1 MDFLSN
7 FLGSIF
13 GGGGSISGGG
23 GGGADS
29 YKGDGP
35 LGIGAF
41 LEGVAKAYRKERERT
56 GETIIR
62 LRDAD
67 KIKLDSALD
76 HALNHFVTSQFEK
89 SNAIADARAAR
100 DNAFHTYAD
109 EYLPTLY
116 GKMCHMGIYNS
127 SASQLLA
134 NDAYAR
140 TVVKASEL
148 ELTNIKDYAGIH
160 LREGDLVQ
168 SIFGRLIEAYT
179 QSNRDR
185 RFETRPDIGEFS
197 EDAAAYMV
205 FLGVMQLFSKRAYF
219 ADNSSSSNK
228 GLWDWLPE
236 IGSILYKS

>member
-23 GGGADS
+23 AAADS

-35 LGIGAF
+35 LGIGSF
-41 LEGVAKAYRKERERT
+41 LEGVARAYRKETEHT
-56 GETIIR
+56 GETVVR

-116 GKMCHMGIYNS
+116 GKMCSMGIYNS
-127 SASQLLA
+127 TASQLLA

-185 RFETRPDIGEFS
+185 RFETKPDIGQFG

-205 FLGVMQLFSKRAYF
+205 FLGVIQLFSKRAYF
-219 ADNSSSSNK
+219 ADNSPSSNE
-228 GLWDWLPE
+228 GLWDWLPS
-236 IGSILYKS
+236 IGGTI

>member
-23 GGGADS
+23 AAADS

-41 LEGVAKAYRKERERT
+41 LEGVARAYRIETERT
-56 GETIIR
+56 GETVVR

-116 GKMCHMGIYNS
+116 GKMCSMGIYNS
-127 SASQLLA
+127 TASQLLA

-185 RFETRPDIGEFS
+185 RFETKPDIGQFG

-205 FLGVMQLFSKRAYF
+205 FLGVIQLFSKRSYF
-219 ADNSSSSNK
+219 ADNSSSSNE
-228 GLWDWLPE
+228 GLWDWLPS
-236 IGSILYKS
+236 IGGTI

>member
-23 GGGADS
+23 AAADS

-35 LGIGAF
+35 LGIGSF
-41 LEGVAKAYRKERERT
+41 LEGVARAYRKETEHT
-56 GETIIR
+56 GETVVR

-116 GKMCHMGIYNS
+116 GKMCSMGIYNS
-127 SASQLLA
+127 TASQLLA

-185 RFETRPDIGEFS
+185 RFETKPDMGQFG

-205 FLGVMQLFSKRAYF
+205 FLGVIQLFSKRAYF
-219 ADNSSSSNK
+219 ADNSPSSNE
-228 GLWDWLPE
+228 GLWDWLPS
-236 IGSILYKS
+236 IGGTI

>member
-1 MDFLSN
+1 MDILSN

-23 GGGADS
+23 AAADS

-35 LGIGAF
+35 LGIGSF
-41 LEGVAKAYRKERERT
+41 LEGVARAYRIETERT
-56 GETIIR
+56 GETVVR

-116 GKMCHMGIYNS
+116 GKMCSMGIYNS
-127 SASQLLA
+127 TASQLLA

-185 RFETRPDIGEFS
+185 RFETKPDIGQFG

-205 FLGVMQLFSKRAYF
+205 FLGVIQLFSKRAYF
-219 ADNSSSSNK
+219 ADNSPSSNE
-228 GLWDWLPE
+228 GLWGWLPS
-236 IGSILYKS
+236 IGVTI

>member
-23 GGGADS
+23 AAADS

-35 LGIGAF
+35 LGIGSF
-41 LEGVAKAYRKERERT
+41 LEGVARAYRIETERT
-56 GETIIR
+56 GETVVR

-116 GKMCHMGIYNS
+116 GKMCSMGIYNS
-127 SASQLLA
+127 TASQLLA

-185 RFETRPDIGEFS
+185 RFETKPDIGQFG

-205 FLGVMQLFSKRAYF
+205 FLGVIQLFSKRSYF
-219 ADNSSSSNK
+219 ADNSSSSNE
-228 GLWDWLPE
+228 GLWDWLPS
-236 IGSILYKS
+236 IGGTI

>member
-23 GGGADS
+23 AAADS

-41 LEGVAKAYRKERERT
+41 LEGVARAYRIETEHT
-56 GETIIR
+56 GETVVR

-116 GKMCHMGIYNS
+116 GKMCSMGIYNS
-127 SASQLLA
+127 TASQLLA

-185 RFETRPDIGEFS
+185 RFETKPDIGQFG

-205 FLGVMQLFSKRAYF
+205 FLGVIQLFSKRSYF
-219 ADNSSSSNK
+219 ADNSSSSNE
-228 GLWDWLPE
+228 GLWDWLPS
-236 IGSILYKS
+236 IGGTI

>member
-13 GGGGSISGGG
+13 GGGGSISGS
-23 GGGADS
+23 GGAADA

-35 LGIGAF
+35 LGVGAF
-41 LEGVAKAYRKERERT
+41 LEGVARAYRKETERT
-56 GETIIR
+56 GETVIR

-89 SNAIADARAAR
+89 SIAIADARAAR

-185 RFETRPDIGEFS
+185 RFETRPDIGQFG

-205 FLGVMQLFSKRAYF
+205 FLGVIQLFSKRKYL
-219 ADNSSSSNK
+219 ADSEGSSSSNK
-228 GLWDWLPE
+228 GLWEWLPA
-236 IGSILYKS
+236 IGSIL

>member
-23 GGGADS
+23 AAADS

-35 LGIGAF
+35 LGIGEF
-41 LEGVAKAYRKERERT
+41 LEGVAKAYRTETEHT
-56 GETIIR
+56 GETVVR

-116 GKMCHMGIYNS
+116 GKMCSMGIYNS
-127 SASQLLA
+127 TASQLLA

-185 RFETRPDIGEFS
+185 RFETKPDIGQFG

-205 FLGVMQLFSKRAYF
+205 FLGVIQLFSKRSYF
-219 ADNSSSSNK
+219 ADNSSSSNE
-228 GLWDWLPE
+228 GLWDWLPS
-236 IGSILYKS
+236 IGGTI

>member
-1 MDFLSN
+1 MDILSN

-23 GGGADS
+23 AAADS

-35 LGIGAF
+35 LGIGSF
-41 LEGVAKAYRKERERT
+41 LEGVARAYRIETERT
-56 GETIIR
+56 GETVVR

-116 GKMCHMGIYNS
+116 GKMCSMGIYNS
-127 SASQLLA
+127 TASQLLA

-185 RFETRPDIGEFS
+185 RFETKPDIGQFG

-205 FLGVMQLFSKRAYF
+205 FLGVIQLFSKRSYF
-219 ADNSSSSNK
+219 ADNSPKSNE
-228 GLWDWLPE
+228 GLWGWLPS
-236 IGSILYKS
+236 IGVTI

>member
-23 GGGADS
+23 AAADS

-35 LGIGAF
+35 LGIGSF
-41 LEGVAKAYRKERERT
+41 LEGVARAYRKETERT
-56 GETIIR
+56 GETVVR

-116 GKMCHMGIYNS
+116 GKMCSMGIYNS
-127 SASQLLA
+127 TASQLLA

-185 RFETRPDIGEFS
+185 RFETKPDIGQFG

-205 FLGVMQLFSKRAYF
+205 FLGVIQLFSKRAYF
-219 ADNSSSSNK
+219 ADNSPSSNE
-228 GLWDWLPE
+228 GLWDWLPS
-236 IGSILYKS
+236 IGGTI